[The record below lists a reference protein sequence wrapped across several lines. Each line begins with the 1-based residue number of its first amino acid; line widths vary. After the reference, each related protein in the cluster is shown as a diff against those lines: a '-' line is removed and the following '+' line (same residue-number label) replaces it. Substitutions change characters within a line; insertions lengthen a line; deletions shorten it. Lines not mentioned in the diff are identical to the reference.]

1 MATFSC
7 GGASNSGNPSII
19 KKLRILNLGVSGTW
33 RTHELCKSNVNTT
46 VYTNGCSKMS
56 VENPIKITG
65 IKYSGEEVVLEDY
78 GSGKKNIVYD
88 IKDYE
93 KIIFSGSVSGNRD
106 PGLVYHVSTRKIT
119 FYD

>member
-7 GGASNSGNPSII
+7 GGASNSGSPSIV
-19 KKLRILNLGVSGTW
+19 KKLKIFNLGVSGTW
-33 RTHELCKSNVNTT
+33 RKSELCKSNVNTT

-56 VENPIKITG
+56 IETPIKITG
-65 IKYSGEEVVLEDY
+65 IKYSGEEVVLEDEP
-78 GSGKKNIVYD
+78 GKRNAVYN

-93 KIIFSGSVSGNRD
+93 KIVFSGYVSGYRD
-106 PGLVYHVSTRKIT
+106 PGVVYNVSTGKVI

>member
-7 GGASNSGNPSII
+7 GASNSGSPSIVKRLKI
-19 KKLRILNLGVSGTW
+19 FNLGVSGTW
-33 RTHELCKSNVNTT
+33 RKSELCNSNVNTK

-65 IKYSGEEVVLEDY
+65 IKYSGEEIVLEDY

-93 KIIFSGSVSGNRD
+93 KIIFSGSVSGHRD
-106 PGLVYHVSTRKIT
+106 PGLVYHVSTGKVM

>member
-7 GGASNSGNPSII
+7 GGASNSGSPSIVKRLKI
-19 KKLRILNLGVSGTW
+19 FNLGVSGTW
-33 RTHELCKSNVNTT
+33 RKSELCKSNVNTT

-56 VENPIKITG
+56 IENPIKITG
-65 IKYSGEEVVLEDY
+65 IKYSGEEVILEDY
-78 GSGKKNIVYD
+78 GSGKKNVVYD

-93 KIIFSGSVSGNRD
+93 KIVFSGSVSGYRD
-106 PGLVYHVSTRKIT
+106 PGLVYHVSTEKVM